1 MISSHII
8 QNVTARLVDTYEPL
22 EIYLFGSYA
31 WGNPTEESDIDLFI
45 VVDDS
50 QEKKYKRAVLGY
62 KALLEFAVSNE
73 IIVYTKEEFEKNG
86 ADVTTLAYKIKTQG
100 RRLYAKA

>member
-1 MISSHII
+1 MINDKTITDI
-8 QNVTARLVDTYEPL
+8 VDRLVSVYAPR